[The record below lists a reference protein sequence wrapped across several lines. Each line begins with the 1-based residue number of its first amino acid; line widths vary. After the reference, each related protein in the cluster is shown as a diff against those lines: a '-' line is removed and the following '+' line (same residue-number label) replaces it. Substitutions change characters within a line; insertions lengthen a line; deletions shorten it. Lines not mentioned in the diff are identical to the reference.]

1 MVEYSVRG
9 SFRARRGYWQPFVMA
24 RAAASE
30 AAAREKVLSELGSCH
45 GVKRALV
52 RIESVAE
59 QAA

>member
-1 MVEYSVRG
+1 MEFSVAG

-52 RIESVAE
+52 RIDSVTERTA
-59 QAA
+59 

>member
-1 MVEYSVRG
+1 MGEFDVAG

-24 RAAASE
+24 RSASNE

-52 RIESVAE
+52 RIETVTERPA
-59 QAA
+59 